1 MACLSRTL
9 AAAAV
14 LAAFCAAP
22 AWAQTLT
29 VQQQRMNY
37 CNVMASSQ
45 GLQGDSRKSYLTACV
60 NGQSPTAAT
69 ASKPLTAKQQRTIDC
84 DAQANTQRLGGE
96 ARRTFM
102 KSCLRM

>member
-1 MACLSRTL
+1 MASLSRAL

-14 LAAFCAAP
+14 LAAGCAAP
-22 AWAQTLT
+22 TWAQTLT
-29 VQQQRMNY
+29 LQQQRMNY
-37 CNVMASSQ
+37 CNVVASSQ
-45 GLQGDSRKSYLTACV
+45 GLQGDWRKSYLTACM
-60 NGQSPTAAT
+60 NGQNPTPAT
-69 ASKPLTAKQQRTIDC
+69 ANKPLTVQQQREIDC